1 MIRDIFKFKKANA
14 QKLKEYGFSA
24 TDGGYSLRTF
34 ILNGLFEMRV
44 SVKDGEVGTMLTD
57 CESGEEYRLHLIEG
71 SNGEFV
77 GKVKAEYEAVLS
89 DIRDKCF
96 DEEIFKNAQS
106 KQVIQYIENRYGDRL
121 EFLWESSPSTAVWR
135 RTDNRKWYGAIFVLQ
150 KSKLGFSG
158 GGETEIIDLR
168 ADPTAIESL
177 VDNVSYFRG
186 YHMNK
191 KSWITIM
198 LDGSIPTQTVF
209 DRIDESYLLAL
220 KK

>member
-1 MIRDIFKFKKANA
+1 MALDIFRFKKANA
-14 QKLKEYGFSA
+14 EKLKEYGFA
-24 TDGGYSLRTF
+24 ETDGCYSLRTF
-34 ILNGLFEMRV
+34 ILNGLFEMLV
-44 SVKDGEVGTMLTD
+44 FVKNGEVGTKLTD

-71 SNGEFV
+71 NGGEFV
-77 GKVKAEYEAVLS
+77 GKVKTEYEAILS

-96 DEEIFKNAQS
+96 EKEIFKNAQS
-106 KQVIQYIENRYGDRL
+106 KHVIEYIENRYGDRL

-135 RTDNRKWYGAIFVLQ
+135 CKDNRKWYGIIFVLP
-150 KSKLGFSG
+150 KSKLGLSG
-158 GGETEIIDLR
+158 EGNTEIIDLR
-168 ADPTAIESL
+168 TDPTGIESL

>member
-89 DIRDKCF
+89 DIR
-96 DEEIFKNAQS
+96 
-106 KQVIQYIENRYGDRL
+106 
-121 EFLWESSPSTAVWR
+121 
-135 RTDNRKWYGAIFVLQ
+135 RTPI
-150 KSKLGFSG
+150 
-158 GGETEIIDLR
+158 
-168 ADPTAIESL
+168 
-177 VDNVSYFRG
+177 
-186 YHMNK
+186 
-191 KSWITIM
+191 
-198 LDGSIPTQTVF
+198 
-209 DRIDESYLLAL
+209 
-220 KK
+220 